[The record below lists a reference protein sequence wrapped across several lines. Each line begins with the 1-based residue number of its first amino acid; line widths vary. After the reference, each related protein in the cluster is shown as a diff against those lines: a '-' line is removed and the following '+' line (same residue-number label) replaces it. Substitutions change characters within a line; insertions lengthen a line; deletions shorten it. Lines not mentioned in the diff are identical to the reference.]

1 MKKFLTLL
9 FISISFGATAE
20 NWRKPA
26 VLPGCNLPEN
36 TTYQELVNGKMVVK
50 NKTAGQVQKELCLE
64 ARNCM
69 NTATDDEMVDLK
81 NLEAAACSNV
91 IKAVTTKVPSTKIV
105 NDFNGKR
112 EAKNNPEREIA
123 SPTTTSKKTTAPK

>member
-1 MKKFLTLL
+1 MKKFLALL
-9 FISISFGATAE
+9 FIVTSSSVIAE
-20 NWRKPA
+20 NYRKPA
-26 VLPGCNLPEN
+26 VLPGCNLPDN
-36 TTYQELVNGKMVVK
+36 TTYEALVNGKTVVK
-50 NKTAGQVQKELCLE
+50 NKTIEQVQKELCIE

-69 NTATDDEMVDLK
+69 NTASDEEMVDLK

-112 EAKNNPEREIA
+112 EAKNNLEREPAAPI
-123 SPTTTSKKTTAPK
+123 TTKKSDVPK